1 MTPLEA
7 CTIAADL
14 VKRAGFELCWSSRSS
29 EARYYIAPGRF
40 GTLRI
45 AMHAKGGKSLRGQ
58 DGPTIVSITFPEANS
73 RGFTRTAVENHTANA
88 IGLYLIRAESLP

>member
-1 MTPLEA
+1 
-7 CTIAADL
+7 
-14 VKRAGFELCWSSRSS
+14 
-29 EARYYIAPGRF
+29 
-40 GTLRI
+40 
-45 AMHAKGGKSLRGQ
+45 MHAKGGKSLRGQ